1 MTYTLKL
8 KNFKCFTDYTV
19 EIPFSNLIL
28 FNGKSGTGKSSLIQA
43 FIFVITGEG
52 KKLFKYGTK
61 TLQVILEF
69 EKDDQKYKI
78 IRKKGPESLELK
90 INESSFEDDEAQARI
105 NIMFGENFIISS
117 VIKQKGESSFL
128 LSSNRDKMIFLE
140 SILFS
145 KTDLEK
151 KKNTI
156 KDKQRIFKENH
167 QKVVSQKEILQ
178 NLISS
183 KSQTTFSQNIV
194 QMTETTQEA
203 SSKIEEEE
211 QFISTINS
219 KKEELL
225 SKINKK
231 NALLIRLQETIKQ
244 QQEGILKNQKIQD
257 RVKELEE
264 DLSNLCKNKSTLD
277 QKNITKQLDQINTL
291 LRILKLQKE
300 RDNIYKEYE
309 TTKTTL
315 LERAKQEHQT
325 ILKKLNNQT
334 IETFD
339 EQEYNL
345 YIKQRELLIER
356 KKMTNRIDE
365 IVFDPDEIQKLEKEK
380 KEIEE
385 KVKLVQDKIEKIKI
399 FKTCLSC
406 PHCKKYVR
414 YIDKKLVKSTV
425 EDDELN
431 NNTDSVETEKSM
443 LERDL
448 GIVSNKIKDLTSKN
462 TLVLKYKEII
472 NDLDSQITSKL
483 SINELRELISNL
495 GQQKAIFEKEITLRN
510 EYTEKK
516 TEIERDILLLEKNKH
531 KSISTLY
538 NKYEEL
544 NKKIDNTV
552 VEETEE
558 ELTDKIKMLCVEQ
571 KEIDLL
577 IVRIDEIKQKI
588 DRLQSQL
595 QVIGSIDDEEER
607 INDIEDE
614 LKRLDK
620 HRQENDSVNLGDS
633 YEKISLL
640 KDRIKYLDFQK
651 EFTKL
656 NQDLE
661 EKIIEELD
669 FEKKIRMCGAIL
681 EGFDITESKMLSKF
695 IDTINHNLAIH
706 LDEFFSEPI
715 SVTVKAFKDG
725 KKGETKPIIDI
736 EIIYKGN
743 EVDVSNLSGGEYD
756 RLNLAFSVTFNCLSS
771 SNILILDESLASI
784 NQELAGDIIIHLK
797 EHCTDK
803 VIWMTQHQAVTGMF
817 DCVHEII

>member
-1 MTYTLKL
+1 
-8 KNFKCFTDYTV
+8 V
-19 EIPFSNLIL
+19 EIPFSSLIL
-28 FNGKSGTGKSSLIQA
+28 FNGKSGAGKSSLIQA

-151 KKNTI
+151 KKNNI

-244 QQEGILKNQKIQD
+244 KQDSIAKNQKIQD

-277 QKNITKQLDQINTL
+277 QKNITKQLDKINTL

-300 RDNIYKEYE
+300 RDNVYKEYD

-315 LERAKQEHQT
+315 LEIARQEHQN
-325 ILKKLNNQT
+325 ILKKLNNQS

-345 YIKQRELLIER
+345 YTKQRELLLEI

-365 IVFDPDEIQKLEKEK
+365 IVFDPNEIKQLEKEK

-425 EDDELN
+425 EDDEDN
-431 NNTDSVETEKSM
+431 IDSVESEKSV
-443 LERDL
+443 LEKDL
-448 GIVSNKIKDLTSKN
+448 DIINNKIKDLTSKN

-483 SINELRELISNL
+483 SLNELRELISNL
-495 GQQKAIFEKEITLRN
+495 SQQKAIFEKESTLRN

-538 NKYEEL
+538 NKYDEL

-552 VEETEE
+552 VDETEE

-588 DRLQSQL
+588 GRLQSQL
-595 QVIGSIDDEEER
+595 QVIDNIDDEEAR
-607 INDIEDE
+607 INDIEEE

-706 LDEFFSEPI
+706 LDAFFSEPI

>member
-8 KNFKCFTDYTV
+8 KNFKCFTDYSV
-19 EIPFSNLIL
+19 EIPFSSLIL
-28 FNGKSGTGKSSLIQA
+28 FNGKSGAGKSTLIQA

-52 KKLFKYGTK
+52 KKLYKFGTK
-61 TLQVILEF
+61 NLQVSLEF
-69 EKDDQKYKI
+69 IRDEIKYKI
-78 IRKKGPESLELK
+78 IRKKGPESLELY
-90 INESSFEDDEAQARI
+90 INASLYEDDEAQARI
-105 NIMFGENFIISS
+105 NTMFGENFIISS

-128 LSSNRDKMIFLE
+128 LSSNRDKMNFLE

-151 KKNTI
+151 KKNI
-156 KDKQRIFKENH
+156 VKDKQRIFKEH
-167 QKVVSQKEILQ
+167 HHKLVSQKEILQ

-183 KSQTTFSQNIV
+183 KYQTTFSQNIV
-194 QMTETTQEA
+194 QMTETIQEA

-219 KKEELL
+219 KKEELA
-225 SKINKK
+225 SKINEK
-231 NALLIRLQETIKQ
+231 NAILTRLQETFKQ
-244 QQEGILKNQKIQD
+244 KQDCIAKNQKIQD

-264 DLSNLCKNKSTLD
+264 DLSNLCKNKSTFD
-277 QKNITKQLDQINTL
+277 QKNITKQLDKINTL
-291 LRILKLQKE
+291 LRILKLQRE
-300 RDNIYKEYE
+300 RDDVYKEYE

-315 LERAKQEHQT
+315 LERAKQEHQN
-325 ILKKLNNQT
+325 ILKKLNNQS

-345 YIKQRELLIER
+345 YTKQRELLLER

-365 IVFDPDEIQKLEKEK
+365 IVFNPNEIQHLEKIKRET
-380 KEIEE
+380 ED
-385 KVKLVQDKIEKIKI
+385 KVKIVQDKIEKIKI

-414 YIDKKLVKSTV
+414 YIDKKLVKSTI
-425 EDDELN
+425 EDDIDN
-431 NNTDSVETEKSM
+431 DTDSVESEKTV
-443 LERDL
+443 LQKDL
-448 GIVSNKIKDLTSKN
+448 DIINNKIKDLTSKN

-483 SINELRELISNL
+483 SLNELRELISNL
-495 GQQKAIFEKEITLRN
+495 GQQKAIFEKENTLRN

-531 KSISTLY
+531 RSISSLY
-538 NKYEEL
+538 NKYDEL

-558 ELTDKIKMLCVEQ
+558 ELTEKIKILCVEQ
-571 KEIDLL
+571 KEIDMLL
-577 IVRIDEIKQKI
+577 VRIDEIKQKI
-588 DRLQSQL
+588 GRLQSQI
-595 QVIGSIDDEEER
+595 QVIDNIDDEEEC
-607 INDIEDE
+607 INDIEEE
-614 LKRLDK
+614 LKSLDK
-620 HRQENDSVNLGDS
+620 QRQENDSVNIGDS

-656 NQDLE
+656 NQELE

-669 FEKKIRMCGAIL
+669 VEKKIRMCSAIL

-715 SVTVKAFKDG
+715 SVTVKAFKEG
-725 KKGETKPIIDI
+725 KKGESKPVIDI

-797 EHCTDK
+797 EHCRDK

-817 DCVHEII
+817 DFIHEVV